1 MKKHQLFLLCIW
13 LLAVAPGAIS
23 AKERVYDLAK
33 LGLKADSK
41 RNASPVLRKVID
53 KIKAECAPTDSV
65 VLRFAPGRYEF
76 HEKGAS
82 QREYYISNH
91 DQVNP
96 KKVGLALEGFH
107 HLTLDG
113 QGAEL
118 VFHGRMLPLALV
130 NSAHCTLQNF
140 RIDFAHPHIA
150 QIKVVENSPVD
161 GLTFEVAP
169 WVNYRI
175 TKDSVFETYGEG
187 WTARQGVGIA
197 FEEKTKHLVYQTS
210 DLYYSTKGVKEVS
223 PRVLNAPA
231 WKNERLVLGTVIAMR
246 TWERPAPG
254 IFFSHNVNT
263 TVRNVKVH
271 YAEGMGLLAQLCE
284 NITLD
289 GFSVCLKGEQDPR
302 YFTTQADATHFSGC
316 KGLILSKSGLYE
328 GMMDDAI
335 NVHGTYL
342 KVVKRMDDH
351 TLVGRYMHDQS
362 WGFDWGNP
370 GDRVQFIRSAAINVH
385 GTYLKVVK
393 RMDDHTL
400 VGRYMHDQSWGFD
413 WGNPGDRVQFIRSA
427 TMDLI
432 GEENRITAIRP
443 YDKEEV
449 KGARE
454 FVITFEKPVAVE
466 INEHAGFGIE
476 DLIGEENRITAIRP
490 YDKEE
495 VKGAREFVI
504 TFEKPVAVE
513 INEHAGFGIENLT
526 WTPQV
531 VFSDNVVRNNRARG
545 ALFSTPQ
552 DVLVENNLF
561 DHTSGTA
568 ILNLTWTPQVVF
580 SDNVVRNNRARG
592 ALFSTPQDV
601 LVENNLFDHTSG
613 TAILLCGDCN
623 GWYETGACRKVVI
636 RRNRFI
642 NALTN
647 LFQFTNAVISI
658 YPEIPNLAEQEK
670 FFHGG
675 KDGGILIED
684 NVFETFDAPILYAKS
699 VDGLIYRRNTVK
711 VNSDYSPFHWNK
723 DRFLLERVTNVK
735 IAE

>member
-316 KGLILSKSGLYE
+316 KGLILSKNGLYE
-328 GMMDDAI
+328 GMMDD
-335 NVHGTYL
+335 
-342 KVVKRMDDH
+342 
-351 TLVGRYMHDQS
+351 
-362 WGFDWGNP
+362 
-370 GDRVQFIRSAAINVH
+370 AINVH

-476 DLIGEENRITAIRP
+476 
-490 YDKEE
+490 
-495 VKGAREFVI
+495 
-504 TFEKPVAVE
+504 
-513 INEHAGFGIENLT
+513 
-526 WTPQV
+526 
-531 VFSDNVVRNNRARG
+531 
-545 ALFSTPQ
+545 
-552 DVLVENNLF
+552 
-561 DHTSGTA
+561 
-568 ILNLTWTPQVVF
+568 NLTWTPQVVF

-636 RRNRFI
+636 RHNRFI

-658 YPEIPNLAEQEK
+658 YPEIPNLAAQEK